1 MKKSKIVNTIS
12 LFICLIALLN
22 GCVVHYPITTDVSE
36 LNERKYNFHHTLYYK
51 THESN
56 FFIESGGPD
65 KIDEVF
71 KCQNYFDNVEKV
83 YDITIPQKGYYVL
96 IIPKWRQPS
105 LPAMAFGYLSAI
117 TFTILPAW
125 STKDGY
131 DLYFE
136 LYRDD
141 IKVKTFD
148 YRIKRVGGVWIALL
162 PFVWVNFLTNSEED
176 AFEAATYQ
184 FFRDVESSIDLWQ
197 ANTPN

>member
-1 MKKSKIVNTIS
+1 
-12 LFICLIALLN
+12 
-22 GCVVHYPITTDVSE
+22 
-36 LNERKYNFHHTLYYK
+36 
-51 THESN
+51 
-56 FFIESGGPD
+56 
-65 KIDEVF
+65 
-71 KCQNYFDNVEKV
+71 
-83 YDITIPQKGYYVL
+83 
-96 IIPKWRQPS
+96 
-105 LPAMAFGYLSAI
+105 MAFGYLSAI